1 MTAPPSTHDRPLA
14 ERLLRGGDPLVVGP
28 PADLVRTLVDALY
41 DSDASARLL
50 LTDAAAAEAFAE
62 FLTASGAAET
72 VADGR
77 LELRTLAGLDESLT
91 VGAGAAHAHVRVG
104 DRLEAVPVADGETV
118 DAVRRA
124 NEERWAAGAPF
135 PLDAP
140 PRSRL
145 VGSLRA
151 EWPDAAAT
159 LAEALDAVET
169 LRDDDPLD
177 PVLLCTLVG
186 ARHGMLSMDLG
197 EWAGDIDFSSR
208 TEIAR
213 AKNRLVEAGLV
224 ETQRVPQGVGRP
236 RQRLVLAADALA
248 DLPPAEFVA
257 AARDRL
263 AGDESDG
270 DAAPDRRD

>member
-1 MTAPPSTHDRPLA
+1 MTTPPSTRDRPLA

-41 DSDASARLL
+41 DSEASARLL
-50 LTDAAAAEAFAE
+50 LADATAAEAFAE

-91 VGAGAAHAHVRVG
+91 VGAGAAYAHVRVG
-104 DRLEAVPVADGETV
+104 DRIETVTVADGETV

-145 VGSLRA
+145 VDSLRA
-151 EWPDAAAT
+151 ERPDAGAT
-159 LAEALDAVET
+159 LAGALDAVET
-169 LRDDDPLD
+169 LRGDDPLD

-197 EWAGDIDFSSR
+197 EWAGDVDFSSR

-213 AKNRLVEAGLV
+213 AKNRLVDAGLV

-236 RQRLVLAADALA
+236 RQRLVLAADALTE
-248 DLPPAEFVA
+248 LPPAEFVA
-257 AARDRL
+257 AARARL
-263 AGDESDG
+263 AGEDHV
-270 DAAPDRRD
+270 DAGSERRG